1 MRTPES
7 SRASPWSWVVSTVL
21 IPFTQSLA
29 QLNMLSLL
37 GGLVTIYAFPALFVL
52 RSGVIDNENVVKGGT
67 PQFIGPALAGLA
79 LILISVRTLFCVE
92 TLTTILG
99 AALLLGI
106 PKVSR
111 SVAPTLPD
119 ASPPRD
125 RKRLWQQSFFRD
137 PRVVAY
143 LFTGI
148 VYGVGV
154 SALQIVLLQVVSVR

>member
-37 GGLVTIYAFPALFVL
+37 GGLVTIYASPHCSSSDPGSSTMKTSS
-52 RSGVIDNENVVKGGT
+52 RGT

-125 RKRLWQQSFFRD
+125 RKRLWQRSFFRD